1 MNPIKP
7 CNRPMKTT
15 AMQSHWLVLRRPIG
29 SHCWTHEGP
38 PWTKLTH
45 AKNKALEMRRQYRDS
60 DVAIVEFPLPDK
72 PRIGKR
78 TKTILAYLW
87 Q

>member
-1 MNPIKP
+1 
-7 CNRPMKTT
+7 MKTT
-15 AMQSHWLVLRRPIG
+15 TMQSHWLVLRRPIG

-38 PWTKLTH
+38 AWTKLTS
-45 AKNKALEMRRQYRDS
+45 AKKKALEMRRQYRDS
-60 DVAIVEFPLPDK
+60 DVAIVEFPLPAE
-72 PRIGKR
+72 PRTGKR